1 MHYRNKLSQFTQNY
15 SPLKFTKIPGTISF
29 YYFLYFRYILRFPT
43 NFNFKIK
50 SLVVLCFCCVPILIG
65 TPHLF
70 WPLPELLLL
79 LIFFIFSLTCL
90 KHISNRK
97 NQQTK
102 KKQRGPHRTGTRFK
116 TWTQYFPKTYKKRY
130 TPRWTC
136 PNSRPSMCPWVSMS
150 FYLYYSKWTKKTK
163 IKPEMSNKKC
173 RILKDVLRILII
185 IFKLFQ
191 IFL

>member
-1 MHYRNKLSQFTQNY
+1 MDWNFDKSCIIAIDLASLLKITHLSILPKFLE
-15 SPLKFTKIPGTISF
+15 PLVFII
-29 YYFLYFRYILRFPT
+29 FLYFRYILRFPT

-65 TPHLF
+65 IPHLF
-70 WPLPELLLL
+70 WPLSELLLL

-150 FYLYYSKWTKKTK
+150 FYLYYSKWTKKKLKLNPKCLTK
-163 IKPEMSNKKC
+163 NVVY
-173 RILKDVLRILII
+173 LKM
-185 IFKLFQ
+185 FYEY
-191 IFL
+191 